1 MKFIS
6 IILILFSYF
15 LWAYQH
21 QPASPTELN
30 ALITVAD
37 SSDVAKSRMK
47 QFLTS
52 HPTPSNAELYEIE
65 GEINKIILFEV
76 AKRTTGNANLKST
89 DELEKEGLLA
99 QETEAKRL
107 SNLPFNAMNEE
118 EKMKHLAF
126 EINRMP
132 PLLLPGILALALLF
146 FIPAF
151 LNRWRNGL

>member
-6 IILILFSYF
+6 IILILFAYF
-15 LWAYQH
+15 LWVYEH